1 MAQFSIPAAE
11 PKYSATIEYFRGID
25 LLNSPSNVDES
36 RSPAAPNMI
45 RDQVGKVRKRM
56 GYTTRATAPNGGRIN
71 GVHFL
76 NGERL
81 IHAGTKLYKLAGAE
95 WTELADGMADA
106 RSKSFSFDGK
116 LYLLDG
122 NTYRVYDGTAVK
134 AVSEEAYVPT
144 IIISR
149 SPDGGGTT
157 YEALN
162 LLGLSWKES
171 FLGKADVKEY
181 QLTTVELGEEA
192 VKAEI
197 LGEDGEWLEKT
208 EGTDFT
214 VDREKGLVTF
224 NTAPGESPVKG
235 QDNVRI
241 TASKAREGYAD
252 KINKCRIFAV
262 YGVGGAEDRIFLSG
276 NPDEPGQDWYSG
288 FEDPTYFPDTAYT
301 KVSRDGSAVVG
312 YAILGNTLATFLQG
326 RGVGRNAVV
335 RTGSLDSDGEALFR
349 VTNTLLGE
357 APVAPFSFAYIGK
370 EPLFL
375 TERGIY
381 AITAEELTGEKY
393 TQERSYL
400 ISSALMELDGKADA
414 AASIYRDFYVLSIGG
429 DLYLLDG
436 QQRTYEKN
444 SPYSS
449 YQYEAYYWPGIGARL
464 TWTEDGALWFGTEDG
479 KLKEF
484 ACNVDDPESYN
495 DDGVAIDAYWETS
508 DFDGKTFFKNKTFTA
523 VSVRLAAAVLT
534 GVKIYAQRR
543 GIWNLVYDAKERARY
558 FDWSYIDFSKFVFSS
573 DRTPRTL
580 SGKVKIKKVDKTR
593 FRLQNKE
600 KNEPFGIY
608 AFGVEWKEPGS
619 NYKR

>member
-11 PKYSATIEYFRGID
+11 AKYSTTIEYFRGID

-36 RSPAAPNMI
+36 RSPAAPNMV

-56 GYTTRATAPNGGRIN
+56 GYTTRTTAPNGGRIN
-71 GVHFL
+71 GVFFL
-76 NGERL
+76 GKDRL
-81 IHAGTKLYKLAGAE
+81 VHAGTSLYKLAGTE
-95 WTELADGMADA
+95 WTELAQDMADDL
-106 RSKSFSFDGK
+106 SKGFVFEKK

-122 NTYRVYDGTAVK
+122 AVYRVYDGETVK
-134 AVSEEAYVPT
+134 PVSEEAYVPT

-149 SPDGGGTT
+149 NPDGGGTS

-162 LLGLSWKES
+162 LIGTAWKES

-181 QLTTVELGEEA
+181 QLTAVELGEEP
-192 VKAEI
+192 VKAEV
-197 LGEDGEWLEKT
+197 LGEDGEWVEKS

-224 NTAPGESPVKG
+224 QTAPGESPVKG

-241 TASKAREGYAD
+241 TAHKAREGYAD

-262 YGVGGAEDRIFLSG
+262 YGVGGAEDRVFLSG
-276 NPDEPGQDWYSG
+276 NRDEPGQDWYSG
-288 FEDPTYFPDTAYT
+288 FEDPTFFPDTAYT
-301 KVSRDGSAVVG
+301 RVSRDGSAVMG
-312 YAILGNTLATFLQG
+312 YAILGNNLATFLKGQ
-326 RGVGRNAVV
+326 GVGRNAVI
-335 RTGSLDSDGEALFR
+335 RTGSLDEDGEALFR

-357 APVAPFSFAYIGK
+357 APAAPWSFAYMGK

-375 TERGIY
+375 TERGVY

-400 ISSALMELDGKADA
+400 ISSALMELPEKEE
-414 AASIYRDFYVLSIGG
+414 ASACIYRDFYVLAIGG

-436 QQRTYEKN
+436 QQRTYEKD

-449 YQYEAYYWPGIGARL
+449 YQYEAYYWPGIGARVV
-464 TWTEDGALWFGTEDG
+464 WVEDGVLWFGTAEG

-484 ACNVDDPESYN
+484 ASNVDDPESYN
-495 DDGVAIDAYWETS
+495 DDGAAIDAYWETS
-508 DFDGKTFFKNKTFTA
+508 DFDGKTFFKNKTFTS
-523 VSVRLAAAVLT
+523 VSIRLAAAVLT

-543 GIWNLVYDAKERARY
+543 GLWSLVFDAKERARY
-558 FDWSYIDFSKFVFSS
+558 FDWSYIDFSKFVFSA

-593 FRLQNKE
+593 FRLQNQE

>member
-81 IHAGTKLYKLAGAE
+81 IHAGTKLYKLAGTE

-162 LLGLSWKES
+162 LLGLAWKES

-181 QLTTVELGEEA
+181 QLTTIELGEEA

-197 LGEDGEWLEKT
+197 LGEDGEWSEKT

-224 NTAPGESPVKG
+224 HTAPGESPVKG
-235 QDNVRI
+235 QDNIRI

-262 YGVGGAEDRIFLSG
+262 YGVGGAEDRVFLSG

-326 RGVGRNAVV
+326 KGVGRNAVV
-335 RTGSLDSDGEALFR
+335 RTGSLDTDGEALFR

-400 ISSALMELDGKADA
+400 ISSALMELAGKADA

-464 TWTEDGALWFGTEDG
+464 TWTEDGVLWFGTEDG

-484 ACNVDDPESYN
+484 AHNVDDPESYN
-495 DDGVAIDAYWETS
+495 DDGQAIDAYWETS

>member
-81 IHAGTKLYKLAGAE
+81 IHAGTKLYKLAGTE

-162 LLGLSWKES
+162 LLGLAWKES

-181 QLTTVELGEEA
+181 QLTTIELGEEA

-197 LGEDGEWLEKT
+197 LGEDGEWSEKT

-224 NTAPGESPVKG
+224 HTAPGESPVKG

-262 YGVGGAEDRIFLSG
+262 YGVGGAEDRVFLSG

-326 RGVGRNAVV
+326 KGVGRNAVV
-335 RTGSLDSDGEALFR
+335 RTGSLDTDGEALFR

-400 ISSALMELDGKADA
+400 ISSALMELAGKADA

-464 TWTEDGALWFGTEDG
+464 TWTEDGVLWFGTEDG

-484 ACNVDDPESYN
+484 AHNVDDPESYN
-495 DDGVAIDAYWETS
+495 DDGQAIDAYWETS

>member
-11 PKYSATIEYFRGID
+11 AKYSTTIEYFRGID

-36 RSPAAPNMI
+36 RSPAAPNMV

-56 GYTTRATAPNGGRIN
+56 GYTTRTTAPNGGRIN
-71 GVHFL
+71 GVFFL
-76 NGERL
+76 GEDRL
-81 IHAGTKLYKLAGAE
+81 VHAGTSLYKLAGTE
-95 WTELADGMADA
+95 WTELAQDMADDL
-106 RSKSFSFDGK
+106 SKGFVFEKK

-122 NTYRVYDGTAVK
+122 AVYRVYDGETVK
-134 AVSEEAYVPT
+134 PVSENAYVPT

-149 SPDGGGTT
+149 NPDGGGTS

-162 LLGLSWKES
+162 LIGTAWKES

-181 QLTTVELGEEA
+181 QLTAVELGEEP
-192 VKAEI
+192 VKAEV
-197 LGEDGEWLEKT
+197 LGEDGEWVEKS

-224 NTAPGESPVKG
+224 QTAPGESPVKG

-241 TASKAREGYAD
+241 TVHKAREGYAD

-262 YGVGGAEDRIFLSG
+262 YGVGGAEDRVFLSG
-276 NPDEPGQDWYSG
+276 NRDEPGQDWYSG
-288 FEDPTYFPDTAYT
+288 FEDPTFFPDTAYT
-301 KVSRDGSAVVG
+301 RVSRDGSAVMG
-312 YAILGNTLATFLQG
+312 YAILGNNLATFLKGQ
-326 RGVGRNAVV
+326 GVGRNAVI
-335 RTGSLDSDGEALFR
+335 RTGSLDEDGEALFR

-357 APVAPFSFAYIGK
+357 APAAPWSFAYMGK

-375 TERGIY
+375 TERGVY

-400 ISSALMELDGKADA
+400 ISSALMELPEKEE
-414 AASIYRDFYVLSIGG
+414 ASACIYRDFYVLAIGG

-436 QQRTYEKN
+436 QQRTYEKD

-449 YQYEAYYWPGIGARL
+449 YQYEAYYWPGIGARVV
-464 TWTEDGALWFGTEDG
+464 WVEDGVLWFGTAEG

-484 ACNVDDPESYN
+484 ASNVDDPESYN
-495 DDGVAIDAYWETS
+495 DDGAAIDAYWETS
-508 DFDGKTFFKNKTFTA
+508 DFDGKTFFKNKTFTS
-523 VSVRLAAAVLT
+523 VSIRLAAAVLT

-543 GIWNLVYDAKERARY
+543 GLWSLVFDAKERARY
-558 FDWSYIDFSKFVFSS
+558 FDWSYIDFSKFVFSA

-593 FRLQNKE
+593 FRLQNQE

>member
-11 PKYSATIEYFRGID
+11 PKYSATIEYFRGVD
-25 LLNSPSNVDES
+25 LLNSPSNVDVS

-56 GYTTRATAPNGGRIN
+56 GYTTRTTAPNGGRIN

-81 IHAGTKLYKLAGAE
+81 IHAGTKLYRCAGTE
-95 WTELADGMADA
+95 WTELADDMADTL
-106 RSKSFSFDGK
+106 SGSFSFDGK

-122 NTYRVYDGTAVK
+122 NVYRVYDGTEVK
-134 AVSEEAYVPT
+134 AVSGEAYVPT

-149 SPDGGGTT
+149 DPEGGGVS

-162 LLGLSWKES
+162 LLGLAWKES

-181 QLTTVELGEEA
+181 QLTTVDLGEEA
-192 VKAEI
+192 VKAEV
-197 LGEDGEWLEKT
+197 LGADGEWTEKT

-214 VDREKGLVTF
+214 VDRETGLVTF
-224 NTAPGESPVKG
+224 RTAPGESPVKG

-252 KINKCRIFAV
+252 KINRCRICAV
-262 YGVGGAEDRIFLSG
+262 YGVGGAEDRVFLSG

-312 YAILGNTLATFLQG
+312 YAVLGNTLATFLQG
-326 RGVGRNAVV
+326 KGVGRNAVI
-335 RTGSLDSDGEALFR
+335 RAGSLDENGEALFR
-349 VTNTLLGE
+349 ITNTMLGE
-357 APVAPFSFAYIGK
+357 APVAPRSFAYLGK

-375 TERGIY
+375 TGRGVY

-393 TQERSYL
+393 TQERGYY
-400 ISSALMELDGKADA
+400 ISSALAGYEAGEEAF
-414 AASIYRDFYVLSIGG
+414 ASVYRDFYVLSIGG
-429 DLYLLDG
+429 DLYFLDG
-436 QQRTYEKN
+436 QQRSYEKDR
-444 SPYSS
+444 PYSS
-449 YQYEAYYWPGIGARL
+449 FQYEAYYWPGIGARL
-464 TWTEDGALWFGTEDG
+464 TWTENGALWFGTEDG
-479 KLKEF
+479 KLREF
-484 ACNVDDPESYN
+484 ASSVDDPESYN
-495 DDGVAIDAYWETS
+495 DDGAAIDAYWETS
-508 DFDGKTFFKNKTFTA
+508 DFDGKSFFKNKTFTA

-543 GIWNLVYDAKERARY
+543 GIWKLVYDAKERARY

>member
-81 IHAGTKLYKLAGAE
+81 IHAGTKLYKLAGTE
-95 WTELADGMADA
+95 WTELTDSMADA

-162 LLGLSWKES
+162 LLGLAWKES

-181 QLTTVELGEEA
+181 QLTTIELGEEA

-197 LGEDGEWLEKT
+197 LGEDGEWTEKA

-224 NTAPGESPVKG
+224 HTAPGESPVKG

-252 KINKCRIFAV
+252 KINKCRIFTV

-484 ACNVDDPESYN
+484 ARNVDDPESYN
-495 DDGVAIDAYWETS
+495 DDGAAIDAYWETS

>member
-1 MAQFSIPAAE
+1 MSQFSIPAAE
-11 PKYSATIEYFRGID
+11 PKYSVTIDYFRGVD

-36 RSPAAPNMI
+36 RSPAAPNMV

-56 GYTTRATAPNGGRIN
+56 GYTTRTTAPNGGRIN

-76 NGERL
+76 GQDRL
-81 IHAGTKLYKLAGAE
+81 VHAGTSLYRLSGTE
-95 WTELADGMADA
+95 WTELSGDMADA
-106 RSKSFSFDGK
+106 LSKSFVFDGK

-122 NTYRVYDGTAVK
+122 AVYRVYDGETVQP
-134 AVSEEAYVPT
+134 VSQAAYVPT

-149 SPDGGGTT
+149 NPDGGGTS

-162 LLGLSWKES
+162 LIGTGWKES

-181 QLTTVELGEEA
+181 QLTAVELSEEA
-192 VKAEI
+192 VTAEV
-197 LGEDGEWLEKT
+197 LGADGEWVEKT

-214 VDREKGLVTF
+214 VDRETGLVTF
-224 NTAPGESPVKG
+224 TTAPGASPVNG
-235 QDNVRI
+235 QDNVHI
-241 TASKAREGYAD
+241 TAHKAREGYAD
-252 KINKCRIFAV
+252 KIDHCRIFAV

-276 NPDEPGQDWYSG
+276 NPEEPGQDWYSG
-288 FEDPTYFPDTAYT
+288 FEDPTFFPDTAYT

-326 RGVGRNAVV
+326 QGVGRNAIV
-335 RTGSLDSDGEALFR
+335 RTGSLDDEGEALFR

-357 APVAPFSFAYIGK
+357 APVAPWSFAYIGK

-375 TERGIY
+375 TERGVY

-393 TQERSYL
+393 TQERSYF
-400 ISSALMELDGKADA
+400 ISSALGALADKREA
-414 AASIYRDFYVLSIGG
+414 TASIYRDFYVLSIGE

-444 SPYSS
+444 NPYSS
-449 YQYEAYYWPGIGARL
+449 YQYEAYWWPGIGARI
-464 TWTEDGALWFGTEDG
+464 TWVEDGVLWFGTEEG
-479 KLKEF
+479 AVKEF
-484 ACNVDDPESYN
+484 ASQVDDPESYN
-495 DDGVAIDAYWETS
+495 DDGAAIDAYWETS
-508 DFDGKTFFKNKTFTA
+508 DLDGKVFFKNKTFTS

-534 GVKIYAQRR
+534 GVKIFAQRR
-543 GIWNLVYDAKERARY
+543 GIWSLVFDAKERARY

-600 KNEPFGIY
+600 KNEPFGLY

>member
-81 IHAGTKLYKLAGAE
+81 IHAGTKLYKLAGTE
-95 WTELADGMADA
+95 WTELTDGMADA

-162 LLGLSWKES
+162 LLGLAWKES

-181 QLTTVELGEEA
+181 QLTTIELGEEA

-197 LGEDGEWLEKT
+197 LGEDGEWTEKA

-484 ACNVDDPESYN
+484 ARNVDDPESYN
-495 DDGVAIDAYWETS
+495 DDGAAIDAYWETS

>member
-81 IHAGTKLYKLAGAE
+81 IHAGTKLYKLAGTE
-95 WTELADGMADA
+95 WTELTDGMADA

-162 LLGLSWKES
+162 LLGLAWKES

-181 QLTTVELGEEA
+181 QLTTIELGEEA

-252 KINKCRIFAV
+252 KINKCRIFTV

-414 AASIYRDFYVLSIGG
+414 AASIYRDFYVLAIGG

-484 ACNVDDPESYN
+484 ARNVDDPESYN
-495 DDGVAIDAYWETS
+495 DDGAAIDAYWETS

>member
-45 RDQVGKVRKRM
+45 RDQVGKVHKRM

-484 ACNVDDPESYN
+484 ARNVDDPESYN

>member
-11 PKYSATIEYFRGID
+11 PKYSATIEYFRGVD

-56 GYTTRATAPNGGRIN
+56 GYTTRATAPNGSRIN

-81 IHAGTKLYKLAGAE
+81 IHAGTKLYKLSGTE
-95 WTELADGMADA
+95 WTELAEGMADDF
-106 RSKSFSFDGK
+106 SKSFVFDRK

-122 NTYRVYDGTAVK
+122 VTYRVYDGTEVK
-134 AVSEEAYVPT
+134 VVSGEAYVPT

-149 SPDGGGTT
+149 DPDGGGTS

-162 LLGLSWKES
+162 LIGTAWKES
-171 FLGKADVKEY
+171 FLGKADVKAY
-181 QLTTVELGEEA
+181 QLTTVELGEES
-192 VKAEI
+192 VKVEI
-197 LGEDGEWLEKT
+197 LDADGEWVEKT
-208 EGTDFT
+208 EGTDFS
-214 VDREKGLVTF
+214 VDREAGLVTF
-224 NTAPGESPVKG
+224 VTAPGESPVKG

-241 TASKAREGYAD
+241 TAHKAREGYAD
-252 KINKCRIFAV
+252 KINKCRVFAV

-312 YAILGNTLATFLQG
+312 YAVLGNTLATFLQG
-326 RGVGRNAVV
+326 KGMGRNAVI
-335 RTGSLDSDGEALFR
+335 RTGSLDENGEALFR
-349 VTNTLLGE
+349 ITNTLLGE
-357 APVAPFSFAYIGK
+357 APVAPHSFAYLGK
-370 EPLFL
+370 DPLFL
-375 TERGIY
+375 TGRGVY

-393 TQERSYL
+393 SQERSYY
-400 ISSALMELDGKADA
+400 ISSALAEYEAGEEAF
-414 AASIYRDFYVLSIGG
+414 ASVYRDFYVLSIGG
-429 DLYLLDG
+429 NLYFLDG
-436 QQRTYEKN
+436 QQRSYEKDR
-444 SPYSS
+444 PYSS
-449 YQYEAYYWPGIGARL
+449 YQYEAYYWPDIGARL

-484 ACNVDDPESYN
+484 ARNVDDPESYN
-495 DDGVAIDAYWETS
+495 DDGAAIDAYWETS
-508 DFDGKTFFKNKTFTA
+508 DFDGKSFFKNKTFTA

-534 GVKIYAQRR
+534 GVKISAQRR
-543 GIWNLVYDAKERARY
+543 GIWKLVYDAKERARF
-558 FDWSYIDFSKFVFSS
+558 FDWNYIDFSKFVFSS

-593 FRLQNKE
+593 FRLQNSE

>member
-400 ISSALMELDGKADA
+400 ISSALMELAGKADA

-484 ACNVDDPESYN
+484 ARNVDDPESYK
-495 DDGVAIDAYWETS
+495 DDGAAIDAYWETS

>member
-11 PKYSATIEYFRGID
+11 AKYSTTIEYFRGID

-36 RSPAAPNMI
+36 RSSAAPNMV

-56 GYTTRATAPNGGRIN
+56 GYTTRTTAPNGGRIN
-71 GVHFL
+71 GVFFL
-76 NGERL
+76 GEDRL
-81 IHAGTKLYKLAGAE
+81 VHAGTSLYKLAGTV
-95 WTELADGMADA
+95 WTELADDMADDL
-106 RSKSFSFDGK
+106 SKGFVFENK

-122 NTYRVYDGTAVK
+122 AVYRVYDGETVQP
-134 AVSEEAYVPT
+134 VSEIAYVPT

-149 SPDGGGTT
+149 NPDGGGTS

-162 LLGLSWKES
+162 LIGTAWKES

-181 QLTTVELGEEA
+181 QLTAVELGEEP
-192 VKAEI
+192 VKAEV
-197 LGEDGEWLEKT
+197 LGADGEWVEKS

-214 VDREKGLVTF
+214 VDRETGLVTF
-224 NTAPGESPVKG
+224 QTAPGASPVTG

-241 TASKAREGYAD
+241 TAHKAREGYAD
-252 KINKCRIFAV
+252 RINKCRIFAV
-262 YGVGGAEDRIFLSG
+262 YGVGGAEDRVFLSG
-276 NPDEPGQDWYSG
+276 NRDEPGQDWYSG
-288 FEDPTYFPDTAYT
+288 FEDPTFFPDTAYT
-301 KVSRDGSAVVG
+301 RVSRDGSAVMG
-312 YAILGNTLATFLQG
+312 YAILGNNLATFLKGQ
-326 RGVGRNAVV
+326 GVGRNAVI
-335 RTGSLDSDGEALFR
+335 RTGSLDEDGEALFR

-357 APVAPFSFAYIGK
+357 APAAPWSFAYMGK

-375 TERGIY
+375 TERGVY

-400 ISSALMELDGKADA
+400 ISSALMALPGKEEA
-414 AASIYRDFYVLSIGG
+414 AACIYRDFYVLAIGG

-436 QQRTYEKN
+436 QQRTYEKD

-449 YQYEAYYWPGIGARL
+449 YQYEAYYWPGIGARVV
-464 TWTEDGALWFGTEDG
+464 WVEDGVLWFGTAEG

-484 ACNVDDPESYN
+484 AGNVDDPESYN
-495 DDGVAIDAYWETS
+495 DDGAAIDAYWETS
-508 DFDGKTFFKNKTFTA
+508 DFDGKTFFKNKTFTS
-523 VSVRLAAAVLT
+523 VSIRLAAAVLT

-543 GIWNLVYDAKERARY
+543 GLWSLVFDAKERARY
-558 FDWSYIDFSKFVFSS
+558 FDWSYIDFSKFVFSA

-593 FRLQNKE
+593 FRLQNSE

>member
-1 MAQFSIPAAE
+1 MAQYSIPAAE
-11 PKYSATIEYFRGID
+11 SRYSVTTEYFRGVD
-25 LLNSPSNVDES
+25 LLNSPSNVDAS
-36 RSPAAPNMI
+36 RSPAASNMV

-56 GYTTRATAPNGGRIN
+56 GYTTRTQAPNGGRIN

-76 NGERL
+76 GSDRL
-81 IHAGTKLYKLAGAE
+81 VHAGTSLYKCSGTEWTLLAG
-95 WTELADGMADA
+95 DMADSLSA
-106 RSKSFSFDGK
+106 SFVFDGK

-122 NTYRVYDGTAVK
+122 AVFRVYDGTEVHP
-134 AVSEEAYVPT
+134 VSQDAYVPT

-149 SPDGGGTT
+149 NPDGGGTS

-162 LLGLSWKES
+162 LLGTAWKES
-171 FLGKADVKEY
+171 FLGTAEATEY
-181 QLTTVELGEEA
+181 QLTTVELGQEA
-192 VKAEI
+192 VTAEI
-197 LGEDGEWLEKT
+197 LGEDGAWVEKT

-214 VDREKGLVTF
+214 VDRTAGLVTF
-224 NTAPGESPVKG
+224 QTAPGESPVKG

-241 TASKAREGYAD
+241 TAHKAREGYAD
-252 KINKCRIFAV
+252 KINKCRIAAV
-262 YGVGGAEDRIFLSG
+262 YGVGGAEDRVFLSG

-288 FEDPTYFPDTAYT
+288 FEDPTFWPDTAYT
-301 KVSRDGSAVVG
+301 KVSRDGGAVVG

-326 RGVGRNAVV
+326 RGAGRNAVV
-335 RTGSLDSDGEALFR
+335 RTGSLDENGEALFL

-357 APVAPFSFAYIGK
+357 APAARRSFAYLGK

-375 TERGIY
+375 TERGVY

-393 TQERSYL
+393 TQERSYF
-400 ISSALMELDGKADA
+400 ISTALASAAGKEEAS
-414 AASIYRDFYVLSIGG
+414 ASIYRDFYVLSIGG

-436 QQRTYEKN
+436 QQKTYEKN
-444 SPYSS
+444 NPYSS
-449 YQYEAYYWPGIGARL
+449 YQYEAYHWPGIGARL
-464 TWTEDGALWFGTEDG
+464 TWVEGGVLWFGTSDG

-484 ACNVDDPESYN
+484 ASSVDDPESYN
-495 DDGVAIDAYWETS
+495 DDGAAIDAYWETS
-508 DFDGKTFFKNKTFTA
+508 DFDGKTFFKNKTFTS

-543 GIWNLVYDAKERARY
+543 GIWSLVFDAKERARY
-558 FDWSYIDFSKFVFSS
+558 FDWSYIDFAKFVFSA

-593 FRLQNKE
+593 FRLQNSE
-600 KNEPFGIY
+600 KNEPFGLY

>member
-162 LLGLSWKES
+162 LLGLAWKES

-181 QLTTVELGEEA
+181 QLTTIELGEEA

-197 LGEDGEWLEKT
+197 LGEDGEWQEKT

-224 NTAPGESPVKG
+224 HTAPGESPVKG

-400 ISSALMELDGKADA
+400 ISSVLMELAGKADA

-484 ACNVDDPESYN
+484 ARNVDDPESYN

>member
-81 IHAGTKLYKLAGAE
+81 IHAGTKLYKLAGTE

-162 LLGLSWKES
+162 LLGLAWKES

-181 QLTTVELGEEA
+181 QLTTIELGEEA

-197 LGEDGEWLEKT
+197 LGEDGEWSEKT

-224 NTAPGESPVKG
+224 HTAPGESPVKG

-262 YGVGGAEDRIFLSG
+262 YGVGGAEDRVFLSG

-326 RGVGRNAVV
+326 KGVGRNAVV
-335 RTGSLDSDGEALFR
+335 RTGSLDADGEALFR

-400 ISSALMELDGKADA
+400 ISSALMELAGKADA

-464 TWTEDGALWFGTEDG
+464 TWTEDGVLWFGTEDG

-484 ACNVDDPESYN
+484 AHNVDDPESYN
-495 DDGVAIDAYWETS
+495 DDGQAIDAYWETS

>member
-11 PKYSATIEYFRGID
+11 PKYSATIEYFRGVD

-56 GYTTRATAPNGGRIN
+56 GYTTRATAPNGSRIN

-81 IHAGTKLYKLAGAE
+81 IHAGTKLYKLSGTE
-95 WTELADGMADA
+95 WTELAEGMADDF
-106 RSKSFSFDGK
+106 SKSFVFDGK

-122 NTYRVYDGTAVK
+122 VTYRVYDGTEVK
-134 AVSEEAYVPT
+134 VVSGEAYVPT

-149 SPDGGGTT
+149 NPDGGGTS

-162 LLGLSWKES
+162 LIGTAWKES
-171 FLGKADVKEY
+171 FLGKADVKAY
-181 QLTTVELGEEA
+181 QLTTVELGEES
-192 VKAEI
+192 VKVEI
-197 LGEDGEWLEKT
+197 LDADGEWVEKT
-208 EGTDFT
+208 EGTDFS
-214 VDREKGLVTF
+214 VDREAGLVTF
-224 NTAPGESPVKG
+224 VTAPGESPVKG

-241 TASKAREGYAD
+241 TAHKAREGYAD
-252 KINKCRIFAV
+252 KINKCRVFAV

-312 YAILGNTLATFLQG
+312 YAVLGNTLATFLQG
-326 RGVGRNAVV
+326 KGMGRNAVI
-335 RTGSLDSDGEALFR
+335 RTGSLDENGESLFR
-349 VTNTLLGE
+349 ITNTLLGE
-357 APVAPFSFAYIGK
+357 APVAPHSFAYLGK
-370 EPLFL
+370 DPLFL
-375 TERGIY
+375 TGRGVY

-393 TQERSYL
+393 SQERSYY
-400 ISSALMELDGKADA
+400 ISSALAEYEAGEEAF
-414 AASIYRDFYVLSIGG
+414 ASVYRDFYVLSIGG
-429 DLYLLDG
+429 NLYFLDG
-436 QQRTYEKN
+436 QQRSYEKDR
-444 SPYSS
+444 PYSS
-449 YQYEAYYWPGIGARL
+449 YQYEAYYWPDIGARL

-484 ACNVDDPESYN
+484 ARNVDDPESYN
-495 DDGVAIDAYWETS
+495 DDGAAIDAYWETS

-543 GIWNLVYDAKERARY
+543 GIWKLVYDAKERARF
-558 FDWSYIDFSKFVFSS
+558 FDWNYIDFSKFVFSS

-593 FRLQNKE
+593 FRLQNSE

>member
-11 PKYSATIEYFRGID
+11 TKYSTTIEYFRGID

-36 RSPAAPNMI
+36 RSPAAPNMV

-56 GYTTRATAPNGGRIN
+56 GYTTRTTAPNGGRIN
-71 GVHFL
+71 GVFFL
-76 NGERL
+76 GKDRL
-81 IHAGTKLYKLAGAE
+81 VHAGTSLYKLAGTE
-95 WTELADGMADA
+95 WTELAQDMADDL
-106 RSKSFSFDGK
+106 SKGFVFEKK

-122 NTYRVYDGTAVK
+122 AVYRVYDGETVK
-134 AVSEEAYVPT
+134 PVSENAYVPT

-149 SPDGGGTT
+149 NPDGGGTS

-162 LLGLSWKES
+162 LIGTAWKES

-181 QLTTVELGEEA
+181 QLTAVELGEEP
-192 VKAEI
+192 VKAEV
-197 LGEDGEWLEKT
+197 LGEDGEWVEKS

-224 NTAPGESPVKG
+224 QTAPGESPVKG

-241 TASKAREGYAD
+241 TAHKAREGYAD

-262 YGVGGAEDRIFLSG
+262 YGVGGAEDRVFLSG
-276 NPDEPGQDWYSG
+276 NRDEPGQDWYSG
-288 FEDPTYFPDTAYT
+288 FEDPTFFPDTAYT
-301 KVSRDGSAVVG
+301 RVSRDGSAVMG
-312 YAILGNTLATFLQG
+312 YAILGNNLATFLKGQ
-326 RGVGRNAVV
+326 GVGRNAVI
-335 RTGSLDSDGEALFR
+335 RTGNLDEDGEALFR

-357 APVAPFSFAYIGK
+357 APAAPWSFAYMGK

-375 TERGIY
+375 TERGVY

-400 ISSALMELDGKADA
+400 ISSALMELPEKEE
-414 AASIYRDFYVLSIGG
+414 ASACIYRDFYVLAIGG

-436 QQRTYEKN
+436 QQRTYEKD

-449 YQYEAYYWPGIGARL
+449 YQYEAYYWPGIGARVV
-464 TWTEDGALWFGTEDG
+464 WVEDGVLWFGTAEG

-484 ACNVDDPESYN
+484 ASNVDDPESYN
-495 DDGVAIDAYWETS
+495 DDGAAIDAYWETS
-508 DFDGKTFFKNKTFTA
+508 DFDGKTFFKNKTFTS
-523 VSVRLAAAVLT
+523 VSIRLAAAVLT

-543 GIWNLVYDAKERARY
+543 GLWSLVFDAKERARY
-558 FDWSYIDFSKFVFSS
+558 FDWSYIDFSKFVFSA

-593 FRLQNKE
+593 FRLQNQE

>member
-11 PKYSATIEYFRGID
+11 AKYSTTIEYFRGID

-36 RSPAAPNMI
+36 RSPAAPNMV

-56 GYTTRATAPNGGRIN
+56 GYTTRTTAPNGGRIN
-71 GVHFL
+71 GVFFL
-76 NGERL
+76 GEDRL
-81 IHAGTKLYKLAGAE
+81 VHAGTSLYKLAGTE
-95 WTELADGMADA
+95 WTELAQDMADDL
-106 RSKSFSFDGK
+106 SKGFVFEKK

-122 NTYRVYDGTAVK
+122 AVYRVYDGETVK
-134 AVSEEAYVPT
+134 PVSEDAYVPT

-149 SPDGGGTT
+149 NPDGGGTS

-162 LLGLSWKES
+162 LIGTAWKES

-181 QLTTVELGEEA
+181 QLTAVELGEEP
-192 VKAEI
+192 VKAEV
-197 LGEDGEWLEKT
+197 LGEDGEWVEKS

-224 NTAPGESPVKG
+224 QTAPGESPVKG

-241 TASKAREGYAD
+241 TAHKAREGYAD

-262 YGVGGAEDRIFLSG
+262 YGVGGAEDRVFLSG
-276 NPDEPGQDWYSG
+276 NRDEPGQDWYSG
-288 FEDPTYFPDTAYT
+288 FEDPTFFPDTAYT
-301 KVSRDGSAVVG
+301 RVSRDGSAVMG
-312 YAILGNTLATFLQG
+312 YAILGNNLATFLKGQ
-326 RGVGRNAVV
+326 GVGRNAVI
-335 RTGSLDSDGEALFR
+335 RTGSLDEDGEALFR

-357 APVAPFSFAYIGK
+357 APAAPWSFAYMGK

-375 TERGIY
+375 TERGVY

-400 ISSALMELDGKADA
+400 ISSALMELPEKEE
-414 AASIYRDFYVLSIGG
+414 ASACIYRDFYVLAIGG

-436 QQRTYEKN
+436 QQRTYEKD

-449 YQYEAYYWPGIGARL
+449 YQYEAYYWPGIGARVV
-464 TWTEDGALWFGTEDG
+464 WVEDGVLWFGTAEG

-484 ACNVDDPESYN
+484 ASNVDDPESYN
-495 DDGVAIDAYWETS
+495 DDGAAIDAYWETS
-508 DFDGKTFFKNKTFTA
+508 DFDGKTFFKNKTFTS
-523 VSVRLAAAVLT
+523 VSIRLAAAVLT

-543 GIWNLVYDAKERARY
+543 GLWSLVFDAKERARY
-558 FDWSYIDFSKFVFSS
+558 FDWSYIDFSKFVFSA

-593 FRLQNKE
+593 FRLQNQE

>member
-81 IHAGTKLYKLAGAE
+81 IHAGTKLYKLAGTE

-162 LLGLSWKES
+162 LLGLAWKES

-181 QLTTVELGEEA
+181 QLTTVELGEET

-224 NTAPGESPVKG
+224 HTAPGESPVKG

-262 YGVGGAEDRIFLSG
+262 YGVGGAEDRVFLSG

-326 RGVGRNAVV
+326 KGVGRNAVV
-335 RTGSLDSDGEALFR
+335 RTGSLDADGEALFR

-400 ISSALMELDGKADA
+400 ISSALMELAGKADA

-464 TWTEDGALWFGTEDG
+464 TWTEDGVLWFGTEDG

-484 ACNVDDPESYN
+484 AHNVDDPESYN
-495 DDGVAIDAYWETS
+495 DDGQAIDAYWETS

>member
-81 IHAGTKLYKLAGAE
+81 IHAGTKLYKLAGTE

-162 LLGLSWKES
+162 LLGLAWKES

-181 QLTTVELGEEA
+181 QLTTVELGEET

-262 YGVGGAEDRIFLSG
+262 YGVGGAEDRVFLSG

-326 RGVGRNAVV
+326 KGVGRNAVV
-335 RTGSLDSDGEALFR
+335 RTGSLDADGEALFR

-400 ISSALMELDGKADA
+400 ISSALMELAGKADA

-464 TWTEDGALWFGTEDG
+464 TWTEDGVLWFGTEDG

-484 ACNVDDPESYN
+484 AHNVDDPESYN
-495 DDGVAIDAYWETS
+495 DDGQAIDAYWETS

>member
-11 PKYSATIEYFRGID
+11 PKYSATIEYFRGVD

-56 GYTTRATAPNGGRIN
+56 GYTTRASAPNGGRIN

-81 IHAGTKLYKLAGAE
+81 IHAGTKLYKLAGTE

-122 NTYRVYDGTAVK
+122 STYRVYDGETVQ
-134 AVSEEAYVPT
+134 AVSQAAYVPT

-149 SPDGGGTT
+149 NPDGGGTT

-162 LLGLSWKES
+162 LLGLAWKES

-181 QLTTVELGEEA
+181 QLTTIELGEET

-197 LGEDGEWLEKT
+197 LGEDGEWTEKT

-241 TASKAREGYAD
+241 TASKTREGYAD
-252 KINKCRIFAV
+252 KINKCRIYAV

-393 TQERSYL
+393 TQERSYSHL
-400 ISSALMELDGKADA
+400 PFNLW
-414 AASIYRDFYVLSIGG
+414 
-429 DLYLLDG
+429 G
-436 QQRTYEKN
+436 QVCPQ
-444 SPYSS
+444 
-449 YQYEAYYWPGIGARL
+449 
-464 TWTEDGALWFGTEDG
+464 F
-479 KLKEF
+479 
-484 ACNVDDPESYN
+484 
-495 DDGVAIDAYWETS
+495 
-508 DFDGKTFFKNKTFTA
+508 
-523 VSVRLAAAVLT
+523 AAVWWFLCMLF
-534 GVKIYAQRR
+534 IPA
-543 GIWNLVYDAKERARY
+543 
-558 FDWSYIDFSKFVFSS
+558 FDWLRWAVEGGRRPKY
-573 DRTPRTL
+573 
-580 SGKVKIKKVDKTR
+580 
-593 FRLQNKE
+593 RL
-600 KNEPFGIY
+600 I
-608 AFGVEWKEPGS
+608 
-619 NYKR
+619 

>member
-171 FLGKADVKEY
+171 FLGKAGVKEY
-181 QLTTVELGEEA
+181 QLATIELGEEA

-197 LGEDGEWLEKT
+197 LGEDGEWQEKT

-224 NTAPGESPVKG
+224 HTAPGESPVKG

-484 ACNVDDPESYN
+484 ARNVDDPESYN
-495 DDGVAIDAYWETS
+495 DDGAAIDAYWETS

>member
-11 PKYSATIEYFRGID
+11 PKYSATIEYFRGVD

-56 GYTTRATAPNGGRIN
+56 GYTTRATAPNGSRIN

-81 IHAGTKLYKLAGAE
+81 IHAGTKLYKLSGTE
-95 WTELADGMADA
+95 WTELADDMADTL
-106 RSKSFSFDGK
+106 SKSFSFDGK

-122 NTYRVYDGTAVK
+122 NTYRVYDGIEVK

-149 SPDGGGTT
+149 NTEGGGVS

-162 LLGLSWKES
+162 LLGLAWKES
-171 FLGKADVKEY
+171 FLGKADVKAY
-181 QLTTVELGEEA
+181 QLTTVELGEES
-192 VKAEI
+192 VKVEI
-197 LGEDGEWLEKT
+197 LDADGEWVEKT
-208 EGTDFT
+208 EGTDFS
-214 VDREKGLVTF
+214 VDREAGLVTF
-224 NTAPGESPVKG
+224 VTAPGESPVKG

-252 KINKCRIFAV
+252 KINKCRVFAV

-301 KVSRDGSAVVG
+301 KVSRDGSAVEG
-312 YAILGNTLATFLQG
+312 YAVLGNTLATFLQG
-326 RGVGRNAVV
+326 KGVGRNAVV
-335 RTGSLDSDGEALFR
+335 RTGSLDENGEALFR
-349 VTNTLLGE
+349 ITNTLLGE
-357 APVAPFSFAYIGK
+357 APVAPHSFAYLGK
-370 EPLFL
+370 DPLFL
-375 TERGIY
+375 TGRGVY

-393 TQERSYL
+393 SQERSYY
-400 ISSALMELDGKADA
+400 ISSALAEYEAGEEAF
-414 AASIYRDFYVLSIGG
+414 ASVYRDFYVLSIGG
-429 DLYLLDG
+429 NLYFLDG
-436 QQRTYEKN
+436 QQRSYEKDR
-444 SPYSS
+444 PYSS
-449 YQYEAYYWPGIGARL
+449 YQYEAYYWPDIGARL

-484 ACNVDDPESYN
+484 ARNVDDPESYN
-495 DDGVAIDAYWETS
+495 DDGAAIDAYWETS

-543 GIWNLVYDAKERARY
+543 GIWKLVYDAKERARF
-558 FDWSYIDFSKFVFSS
+558 FDWNYIDFSKFVFSS
-573 DRTPRTL
+573 DWTPRTL

-593 FRLQNKE
+593 FRLQNSE

>member
-11 PKYSATIEYFRGID
+11 PKYSATIEYFRGVD

-56 GYTTRATAPNGGRIN
+56 GYTTRATAPNGSRIN

-81 IHAGTKLYKLAGAE
+81 IHAGTKLYKLSGTE
-95 WTELADGMADA
+95 WTELAEGMADDF
-106 RSKSFSFDGK
+106 SKSFVFDGK

-122 NTYRVYDGTAVK
+122 VTYRVYDGTEVK
-134 AVSEEAYVPT
+134 VVSGEAYVPT

-149 SPDGGGTT
+149 DPDGGGTS

-162 LLGLSWKES
+162 LIGTAWKES
-171 FLGKADVKEY
+171 FLGKADVKAY
-181 QLTTVELGEEA
+181 QLTTVELGEES
-192 VKAEI
+192 VKVEI
-197 LGEDGEWLEKT
+197 LDADGEWVEKT
-208 EGTDFT
+208 EGTDFS
-214 VDREKGLVTF
+214 VDREAGLVTF
-224 NTAPGESPVKG
+224 VTAPGESPVKG

-241 TASKAREGYAD
+241 TAHKAREGYAD
-252 KINKCRIFAV
+252 KINKCRVFAV

-288 FEDPTYFPDTAYT
+288 FEDPTYFPDTSYT

-312 YAILGNTLATFLQG
+312 YAVLGNTLATFLQG
-326 RGVGRNAVV
+326 KGMGRNAVI
-335 RTGSLDSDGEALFR
+335 RTGSLDENGEALFR
-349 VTNTLLGE
+349 ITNTLLGE
-357 APVAPFSFAYIGK
+357 APVAPHSFAYLGK
-370 EPLFL
+370 DPLFL
-375 TERGIY
+375 TGRGVY

-393 TQERSYL
+393 SQERSYY
-400 ISSALMELDGKADA
+400 ISSALAEYEAGEEAF
-414 AASIYRDFYVLSIGG
+414 ASVYRDFYVLSIGG
-429 DLYLLDG
+429 NLYFLDG
-436 QQRTYEKN
+436 QQRSYEKDR
-444 SPYSS
+444 PYSS
-449 YQYEAYYWPGIGARL
+449 YQYEAYYWPDIGARL

-484 ACNVDDPESYN
+484 ARNVDDPESYN
-495 DDGVAIDAYWETS
+495 DDGAAIDAYWETS

-543 GIWNLVYDAKERARY
+543 GIWKLVYDAKERARF
-558 FDWSYIDFSKFVFSS
+558 FDWNYIDFSKFVFSS

-593 FRLQNKE
+593 FRLQNSE

>member
-81 IHAGTKLYKLAGAE
+81 IHAGTKLYKLAGTE

-162 LLGLSWKES
+162 LLGLAWKES

-181 QLTTVELGEEA
+181 QLTTIELGEEA

-197 LGEDGEWLEKT
+197 LGEDGEWSEKT

-224 NTAPGESPVKG
+224 HTAPGESPVKG

-262 YGVGGAEDRIFLSG
+262 YGVGGAEDRVFLSG

-326 RGVGRNAVV
+326 KGVGRNAVV
-335 RTGSLDSDGEALFR
+335 RTGSLDADGEALFR

-400 ISSALMELDGKADA
+400 ISSALMELAGKADA

-464 TWTEDGALWFGTEDG
+464 TWTEDGVLWFGTEDG

-484 ACNVDDPESYN
+484 AHNVDDPESYN
-495 DDGVAIDAYWETS
+495 DDGQAIDAYWETS

-523 VSVRLAAAVLT
+523 VSVQLAAVLT

>member
-122 NTYRVYDGTAVK
+122 NAYRVYDGTAVK

-400 ISSALMELDGKADA
+400 ISSVLMELAGKADA

-484 ACNVDDPESYN
+484 ARNVDDPESYN
-495 DDGVAIDAYWETS
+495 DDGAAIDAYWETS

>member
-1 MAQFSIPAAE
+1 M
-11 PKYSATIEYFRGID
+11 
-25 LLNSPSNVDES
+25 
-36 RSPAAPNMI
+36 
-45 RDQVGKVRKRM
+45 
-56 GYTTRATAPNGGRIN
+56 
-71 GVHFL
+71 
-76 NGERL
+76 
-81 IHAGTKLYKLAGAE
+81 
-95 WTELADGMADA
+95 
-106 RSKSFSFDGK
+106 
-116 LYLLDG
+116 
-122 NTYRVYDGTAVK
+122 YDGTAVK

-162 LLGLSWKES
+162 LLGLAWKES

-181 QLTTVELGEEA
+181 QLTTIELGEEA

-197 LGEDGEWLEKT
+197 LGEDGEWSEKT

-224 NTAPGESPVKG
+224 HTAPGESPVKG

-262 YGVGGAEDRIFLSG
+262 YGVGGAEDRVFLSG

-312 YAILGNTLATFLQG
+312 YAILGTTLATFLQG
-326 RGVGRNAVV
+326 KGVGRNAVV
-335 RTGSLDSDGEALFR
+335 RTGSLDADGEALFR

-400 ISSALMELDGKADA
+400 ISSALMELAGKADA

-464 TWTEDGALWFGTEDG
+464 TWTEDGVLWFGTEDG

-484 ACNVDDPESYN
+484 AHNVDDPESYN
-495 DDGVAIDAYWETS
+495 DDGQAIDAYWETS